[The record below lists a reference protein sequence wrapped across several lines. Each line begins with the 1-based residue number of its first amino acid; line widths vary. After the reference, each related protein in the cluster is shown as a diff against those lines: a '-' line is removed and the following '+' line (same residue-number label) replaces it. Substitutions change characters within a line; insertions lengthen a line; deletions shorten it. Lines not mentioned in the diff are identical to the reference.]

1 MHASAPPPSNE
12 RFSSKETFGG
22 GREVLDFHRRT
33 LHGGRRG
40 RFLLRRNPSSRV
52 AHGLSADPEP
62 GEVRRHPVMAG
73 LVPICAKLRWHR
85 NCLQQSSPWSFEQLS
100 TFSGAHFRDLGKRR
114 GRPDDGFQGI
124 RQEASASPERGGG
137 RLARGGRGRGGGRGR
152 FRIRRGKNRPFGPL
166 CPRSGAREGGA
177 RRSRLGRARDPWRA
191 TGRGAGS
198 ISIV

>member
-1 MHASAPPPSNE
+1 MS
-12 RFSSKETFGG
+12 FS
-22 GREVLDFHRRT
+22 
-33 LHGGRRG
+33 
-40 RFLLRRNPSSRV
+40 
-52 AHGLSADPEP
+52 
-62 GEVRRHPVMAG
+62 VMAG
-73 LVPICAKLRWHR
+73 LVPAIHVVQLARGPNAGPTGRQPYRRPQCGWTTWMAGTSPICAKLRWHR

-137 RLARGGRGRGGGRGR
+137 RLARRGRGGGRWR
-152 FRIRRGKNRPFGPL
+152 FRMRRGKNRPFGPL
-166 CPRSGAREGGA
+166 YRRSGAREGGA

>member
-1 MHASAPPPSNE
+1 MLPPSDQTAAPAG
-12 RFSSKETFGG
+12 F
-22 GREVLDFHRRT
+22 
-33 LHGGRRG
+33 
-40 RFLLRRNPSSRV
+40 RRNAWLASIGTGGWFRSE
-52 AHGLSADPEP
+52 S
-62 GEVRRHPVMAG
+62 MAG
-73 LVPICAKLRWHR
+73 FVGIRRHR

-137 RLARGGRGRGGGRGR
+137 RLARRGRGGGRWR

-166 CPRSGAREGGA
+166 CRRSGAREGGA